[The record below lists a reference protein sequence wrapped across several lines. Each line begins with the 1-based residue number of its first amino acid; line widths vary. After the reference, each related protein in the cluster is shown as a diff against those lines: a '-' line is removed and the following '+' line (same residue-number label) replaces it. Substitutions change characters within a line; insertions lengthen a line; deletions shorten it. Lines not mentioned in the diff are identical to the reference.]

1 MAITNRERVGRA
13 LEILQA
19 GLAPFVERE
28 LEGTYKNR
36 LKHEAVRLTGN
47 SFLAEKAVR
56 EWDVAALFKI
66 MWEGWN
72 DVFRKTLDAEKRNLV
87 SELWNFRNRWAHQE
101 GFSSDDTY
109 RVLDSGVRLLEAI
122 SAPQVEELRRMRTEL
137 LRARF
142 EEELR
147 AEKRKTGLPLVEA
160 VTEKALKPWREV
172 IEPHPDVTGGRYVQA
187 EFAADLWQVYRDEA
201 SYEYQDPGEFFRRTY
216 LTESLRRILKNAV
229 ERIVGKGGEPVV
241 QLQTNFG
248 GGKTHSM
255 IALYHLFSGVRAAE
269 LPGVEEVMLEVGVQD
284 LPPVRRVVLVGNR
297 LSPGNPTKKDGG
309 VVVRTLWGE
318 LAWQLGYAA
327 GGVEEAR
334 NAYAFL
340 AADDERA
347 TNPGDR
353 LRELLGRY
361 GPCLVLIDEW
371 VAYARQLHDEP
382 GALPGGTF
390 DTQFTF
396 AQALTKSV
404 RSVGNALLVISL
416 PASDQSS
423 RTQAEDV
430 EVGGIRGREAL
441 NRLKNVIGRLEAA
454 WCPASAEESFEIVRR
469 RLFQPLQTAEQFKAR
484 DLVVRTFVDFYR
496 AQKAD
501 FPPECCEAEYERK
514 LKAAYPVHPEV
525 FARLYEDWSTLVRFQ
540 RTRGVLRL
548 MAAVVHALWERNDRS
563 PLILPCTIPMDDPQ
577 VQFELTRYLSENWVP
592 VIEREVDGPNSL
604 PVRLDGEQPHFGRYQ
619 ATRRVARTI
628 YLGSA
633 PLQGASHQGI
643 EDRRIRLGCVTPGE
657 SAAVFGDALRRLA
670 ASATYLYQDGVRY
683 WYSTQP
689 NVTSEAEAR
698 AEGFK
703 RDPER
708 VWREIERRIKQDLRE
723 RGLFSRVHPFPQ
735 ESSDIPDEPKARLV
749 VIATAYP
756 HSKGEESPAVQKA
769 REILEKRGGA
779 PRLYRNTLVFVA
791 ADRTRLQDLEE
802 AVRYYLAWESV
813 LKDREILNLSP
824 QSARQAEERRQS
836 ADVTVSARLPEA
848 FQWLLVP
855 TQDNPQGEVTWQE
868 IRLQGDGPLARRV
881 SRKLESEE
889 LLLTVFSGSRLRME
903 LDRIPLWRGNHVEVR
918 QLLEDFARYLYLPRL
933 KDAAVLSGAI
943 QDGVSLL
950 IWVQEGFAYAEAF
963 EEKEGRY
970 RGLRAGQQ
978 LVLSSHAPS
987 GLLVKPEVALKQLTE
1002 TPPHSG
1008 ALTPSEKATDTA
1020 RPSEKTEA
1028 SSHLEKIPEEAPA
1041 LRRFHGSVLLD
1052 PARAGRDAGR
1062 IAEEVVAHLLG
1073 LPQATVRVSLEIEA
1087 VIPQGVPENVVR
1099 IVTENCRTL
1108 KFENHGF
1115 ERE

>member
-1 MAITNRERVGRA
+1 
-13 LEILQA
+13 
-19 GLAPFVERE
+19 
-28 LEGTYKNR
+28 
-36 LKHEAVRLTGN
+36 
-47 SFLAEKAVR
+47 
-56 EWDVAALFKI
+56 
-66 MWEGWN
+66 
-72 DVFRKTLDAEKRNLV
+72 
-87 SELWNFRNRWAHQE
+87 
-101 GFSSDDTY
+101 
-109 RVLDSGVRLLEAI
+109 
-122 SAPQVEELRRMRTEL
+122 
-137 LRARF
+137 
-142 EEELR
+142 
-147 AEKRKTGLPLVEA
+147 
-160 VTEKALKPWREV
+160 
-172 IEPHPDVTGGRYVQA
+172 
-187 EFAADLWQVYRDEA
+187 
-201 SYEYQDPGEFFRRTY
+201 
-216 LTESLRRILKNAV
+216 
-229 ERIVGKGGEPVV
+229 
-241 QLQTNFG
+241 
-248 GGKTHSM
+248 
-255 IALYHLFSGVRAAE
+255 
-269 LPGVEEVMLEVGVQD
+269 
-284 LPPVRRVVLVGNR
+284 
-297 LSPGNPTKKDGG
+297 
-309 VVVRTLWGE
+309 
-318 LAWQLGYAA
+318 
-327 GGVEEAR
+327 
-334 NAYAFL
+334 
-340 AADDERA
+340 
-347 TNPGDR
+347 
-353 LRELLGRY
+353 
-361 GPCLVLIDEW
+361 
-371 VAYARQLHDEP
+371 
-382 GALPGGTF
+382 
-390 DTQFTF
+390 
-396 AQALTKSV
+396 
-404 RSVGNALLVISL
+404 
-416 PASDQSS
+416 
-423 RTQAEDV
+423 
-430 EVGGIRGREAL
+430 L

-454 WCPASAEESFEIVRR
+454 WRPASAEESFEIVRR

-708 VWREIERRIKQDLRE
+708 VSREIERRIKQDLRE

-735 ESSDIPDEPKARLV
+735 ESSDIPDEPDARLV
-749 VIATAYP
+749 VIATTHP

-779 PRLYRNTLVFVA
+779 LRLYRNTLVFVA

-813 LKDREILNLSP
+813 LNDRETLNLSP

-889 LLLTVFSGSRLRME
+889 LLLTVFSGNRLRME

-933 KDAAVLSGAI
+933 RDASVLSGAI

-950 IWVQEGFAYAEAF
+950 TWAQEGFAYAEAF

-1002 TPPHSG
+1002 TPPQSG
-1008 ALTPSEKATDTA
+1008 ASTPSEKPTDTA
-1020 RPSEKTEA
+1020 TLSEETEGASPAGKTG
-1028 SSHLEKIPEEAPA
+1028 EEMRV
-1041 LRRFHGSVLLD
+1041 LRRFHGTVSLD
-1052 PARAGRDAGR
+1052 PARVGRDAGR

-1073 LPQATVRVSLEIEA
+1073 LPQAEVRVSLEIEA
-1087 VIPQGVPENVVR
+1087 VVPQGVPENVVR